1 MQMKNDDEELSY
13 AYNGDG
19 QRVSKT
25 YNGTTTEYFYNCEI
39 LADQKT
45 GNDIIVF
52 MYDNNSDAFGFIYN
66 ETEYYYVK
74 NAQNDIVAIADTD
87 GTVIANYYYDAWG
100 YPEDIIGNTEI
111 ANLNPLRYRSYY
123 YDTESELY
131 YLNSRYYCAEIGR
144 FLSSDG
150 YMQTGQGILD
160 KNMFAYCENN
170 SVNRIDL
177 NGLFWK
183 EIGSFFKNIG
193 KKIGNFFKSTFGAEA
208 KTVHQSKIETELMPN
223 GVNLFIT
230 AKSGT
235 KTSKT
240 LSSSGDSSKPVS
252 VYAQGRSDNFLLSS
266 VGLKIN
272 IVNFSLDINLGL
284 DNIGVTGS
292 VKDGDTTNSVALMAD
307 LTQFKIGAEVGS
319 TVQWDENNSTCT
331 YSNVSVTIIGI
342 IAAYCFATTGDP
354 SFQYAYG

>member
-1 MQMKNDDEELSY
+1 
-13 AYNGDG
+13 
-19 QRVSKT
+19 
-25 YNGTTTEYFYNCEI
+25 
-39 LADQKT
+39 
-45 GNDIIVF
+45 
-52 MYDNNSDAFGFIYN
+52 
-66 ETEYYYVK
+66 
-74 NAQNDIVAIADTD
+74 
-87 GTVIANYYYDAWG
+87 
-100 YPEDIIGNTEI
+100 
-111 ANLNPLRYRSYY
+111 
-123 YDTESELY
+123 
-131 YLNSRYYCAEIGR
+131 
-144 FLSSDG
+144 
-150 YMQTGQGILD
+150 
-160 KNMFAYCENN
+160 
-170 SVNRIDL
+170 
-177 NGLFWK
+177 
-183 EIGSFFKNIG
+183 
-193 KKIGNFFKSTFGAEA
+193 
-208 KTVHQSKIETELMPN
+208 MPN